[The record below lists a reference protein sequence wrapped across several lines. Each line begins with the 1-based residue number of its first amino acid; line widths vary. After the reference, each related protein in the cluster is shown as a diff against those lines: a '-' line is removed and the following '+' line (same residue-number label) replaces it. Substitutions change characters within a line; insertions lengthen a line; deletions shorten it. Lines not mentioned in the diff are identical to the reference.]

1 MNTEATQ
8 KQAQTE
14 FFGTEPVFRILFR
27 LAPPIMCA
35 QLVSALYNIIDSFFV
50 GKLADSGLTA
60 LSVIFPLQLLIN
72 ALGAGTGIGVNTV
85 MAKRYGEQQ
94 PEEAQAAAGTG
105 TLLAVCSW
113 LGLVILMLL
122 FFPAYVSGST
132 SSDIV
137 RRESLEYGWIVCLGS
152 LPQLMDHVWIKI
164 HQAEGNMRLPMMA
177 QILGSAVNIL
187 LDPLLIFGM
196 PGFPALGI
204 RGAAIATVAGQIAAA
219 LVTGM
224 HGFRRIPTAGQIG
237 RNALLIYQMGF
248 PAIVMQGFYSVY
260 ITGLNLVLI
269 SFSETAV
276 TVLGLYYKL
285 QTFFFIPFMAL
296 ESCIVPILSYNYSS
310 GNWKRCK
317 TILLETILFGIG
329 FMLCATLF
337 FEAIPGML
345 LRIFTSNEEVWKL
358 GVPALRII
366 GTSFVPAVFS
376 LLFPI
381 FFQSIGKGP
390 ESLALT
396 ILRQA
401 VLFVPTAWLL
411 ARIGGLSLVWFT
423 FPVTE
428 FSTGT
433 AGCFLFFLQQAS
445 VKPTESL
452 HPKPKQMPH

>member
-137 RRESLEYGWIVCLGS
+137 RKESLEYGWIVCLGS

-204 RGAAIATVAGQIAAA
+204 RDAAIATVAGQIAAA

-237 RNALLIYQMGF
+237 RNALLIYQMGV

-285 QTFFFIPFMAL
+285 QTFFF
-296 ESCIVPILSYNYSS
+296 
-310 GNWKRCK
+310 GN
-317 TILLETILFGIG
+317 
-329 FMLCATLF
+329 
-337 FEAIPGML
+337 
-345 LRIFTSNEEVWKL
+345 RIFDRRCRVFSVLLAPGICKANRIITSEAQTDA
-358 GVPALRII
+358 ALRLDD
-366 GTSFVPAVFS
+366 F
-376 LLFPI
+376 L
-381 FFQSIGKGP
+381 
-390 ESLALT
+390 
-396 ILRQA
+396 
-401 VLFVPTAWLL
+401 WNL
-411 ARIGGLSLVWFT
+411 ARPRISGHFT
-423 FPVTE
+423 PMHVPRQHHHPPACLNIKNQLKLMKQSADHRPAAIFLGRNP
-428 FSTGT
+428 GIILILT
-433 AGCFLFFLQQAS
+433 ADNL
-445 VKPTESL
+445 
-452 HPKPKQMPH
+452 